1 MGDRTERR
9 EESKN
14 MADDYDNWFLFVGA
28 YDNEADAQ
36 ADFEGIKD
44 AKALGFI
51 GKYQSALFTKEA
63 DGNVKVLNTDSTTRS
78 TGAKWGAAVG
88 AAASLLFPPGIIA
101 GAALGAGAGALA
113 GNIGKGW
120 SAGDVKELGEALD
133 VGESGVMLVAE
144 ATPDVAAKNI
154 LKMSQKAAK
163 KQIDADAK
171 DLEAAI
177 DQELS

>member
-1 MGDRTERR
+1 
-9 EESKN
+9 

-28 YDNEADAQ
+28 YDNEGDAQ
-36 ADFEGIKD
+36 ADFESIKD

-51 GKYQSALFTKEA
+51 GKYQSALFTKQA
-63 DGNVKVLNTDSTTRS
+63 DGEVKILNTDSTTRA

-88 AAASLLFPPGIIA
+88 AAAALLFPVGLL
-101 GAALGAGAGALA
+101 GGLVVGGGLGALT

-133 VGESGVMLVAE
+133 AGESGVMLVAE
-144 ATPDVAAKNI
+144 ATPDVAAKKI

-171 DLEAAI
+171 DMEAAI
-177 DQELS
+177 DQEFS

>member
-1 MGDRTERR
+1 
-9 EESKN
+9 
-14 MADDYDNWFLFVGA
+14 MADNYDNWFLFVGA
-28 YDNEADAQ
+28 YASEADAQ

-78 TGAKWGAAVG
+78 TGAKWGTAVG
-88 AAASLLFPPGIIA
+88 AAAALLFPVGL
-101 GAALGAGAGALA
+101 LGGLVVGGSLGALA

-120 SAGDVKELGEALD
+120 SAGDVKELGDALD

-154 LKMSQKAAK
+154 LKMSQKTAK

-171 DLEAAI
+171 DMEAAI
-177 DQELS
+177 DQEFS